1 MSRYVPALQ
10 SYAPV
15 GGAVLELLEDRA
27 GTLRLV
33 LDSRGTKID
42 VVFEGPLAY
51 RRLDEGDDLIALES
65 IEAPG
70 LTFYAVEESDFVSWF
85 IERGHSIR
93 AKQTICH
100 YVVVAVDDIIDVL
113 SLDAPEVVIRAP
125 ANNAAS
131 GR

>member
-15 GGAVLELLEDRA
+15 DGAILELLEDRA

-42 VVFEGPLAY
+42 VAFDGPLAY
-51 RRLDEGDDLIALES
+51 RRLDEGDDLVALES
-65 IEAPG
+65 IQAPG
-70 LTFYAVEESDFVSWF
+70 LTFYTVEESDFVSWF
-85 IERGHSIR
+85 IERGHGIR
-93 AKQTICH
+93 ATQTICH

-113 SLDAPEVVIRAP
+113 SLDAPDVVIRAP
-125 ANNAAS
+125 ANNAAW